1 MKTRIIVSAL
11 LLFLTLACGVA
22 LADDYVLLKKINN
35 TTMPTYP
42 PISEDNYDDLLNNT
56 MGNNQSWN
64 SFDLPGILSTVMSPG
79 PDNFGPFFW
88 IIVFGAVGTF
98 IYIKTDSVLIPGTMF
113 LIGSSLIGPMLLPEF
128 AGIIWGVVIVGFAGL
143 GYILFRSR

>member
-1 MKTRIIVSAL
+1 MRLRIVVLAL
-11 LLFLTLACGVA
+11 IFLAAIACTVA
-22 LADDYVLLKKINN
+22 TADDYVLLKKINN
-35 TTMPTYP
+35 TTTPTYP
-42 PISEDNYDDLLNNT
+42 PVSEDNYDDLLNNT
-56 MGNNQSWN
+56 MGNNQSWD

-88 IIVFGAVGTF
+88 IIVFGSVGTF
-98 IYIKTDSVLIPGTMF
+98 IYIKTDSVLIPGAMF